1 MKLINKLIIIEPNA
15 KGLIILNAMMKN
27 GKWLGIKELLKIVR
41 YEHIPKNIKTFYS
54 AGMITERLE
63 PYSCNRKV
71 RKLWTINWENKL
83 IKILNQEI

>member
-1 MKLINKLIIIEPNA
+1 MKLVNRLIEIEPS
-15 KGLIILNAMMKN
+15 KSLIILNTLMRS
-27 GKWLGIKELLKIVR
+27 GKWLGVKELMRIVDFK
-41 YEHIPKNIKTFYS
+41 HINKHIKTFYS
-54 AGMITERLE
+54 LGMITERLE